1 MRPSDTQKPLAFLI
15 SIVFFGFPILLLAQ
29 GTTEA
34 NTAFRTAYA
43 AYVQGAYNTAITHFN
58 TAIAI
63 DPSRHHFYYN
73 RGLTYKAMGQTGAAL
88 ADFEKS
94 LSLRQTAEAYYQAG
108 LMKYENADY
117 KGARKYF
124 ENAKELKEDLDKMN
138 FCLGMIYYR
147 EELYQEALNCF
158 YTYTY
163 VEKNQP
169 EAYYYRGMCEAKLQL
184 YAEAIKSFKLA
195 LRYKENDWMCY
206 YKMYEFYMVM
216 GDKQNALNSLT
227 MILEIGERKIEFYQ
241 KRAELYK
248 ELGLIFKYEEDL
260 HEIKKLESLQ
270 GIVQRK

>member
-1 MRPSDTQKPLAFLI
+1 MRPRDTHKPLVLTGIMVCLSYF
-15 SIVFFGFPILLLAQ
+15 LLLNAQ

-43 AYVQGAYNTAITHFN
+43 AYIQGSYSTAISHFN

-63 DPSRHHFYYN
+63 DPYRHHFYYN

-108 LMKYENADY
+108 LMKYESTDF

-147 EELYQEALNCF
+147 EELYEEALKCLYI
-158 YTYTY
+158 YTYI
-163 VEKNQP
+163 EKNQP
-169 EAYYYRGMCEAKLQL
+169 EAYYYRGMCEAKLKM
-184 YAEAIKSFKLA
+184 YSEAIKSFKLA

-206 YKMYEFYMVM
+206 YKMYEFYMEL
-216 GDKQNALNSLT
+216 GDKQNALNSIT

-248 ELGLIFKYEEDL
+248 ELGLQFKYDEDML
-260 HEIKKLESLQ
+260 EIKKLESLQ
-270 GIVQRK
+270 GMVQGK